1 MTPHETVQAD
11 LDRFLTV
18 LPDRIRQWLET
29 HAQLEELKEVVIDLG
44 RPVDARFVH
53 SREIKHGQP
62 ALNADIVYVN

>member
-29 HAQLEELKEVVIDLG
+29 HAQLEELKEVAIDLG
-44 RPVDARFVH
+44 RPVDARFVR
-53 SREIKHGQP
+53 SRQ
-62 ALNADIVYVN
+62 